1 MSRDPY
7 ITFVNAKGTAITVVF
22 AWVGSVLGPLFIVSE
37 MGNYN
42 EWPFYI
48 GVGLTI
54 AAIVSIW
61 HGFKA
66 IRRGV
71 YSDFVVYSVVPLLL
85 PVLSIVLLV
94 VSSDA

>member
-7 ITFVNAKGTAITVVF
+7 ITFVNAKGTAINVVIP
-22 AWVGSVLGPLFIVSE
+22 WVGSVLGPLFIISE
-37 MGNYN
+37 IGNYD

-54 AAIVSIW
+54 AAIISIW

-66 IRRGV
+66 ISRGV
-71 YSDFVVYSVVPLLL
+71 YSDFVMYSVVPLLL
-85 PVLSIVLLV
+85 PVLSIVLFV

>member
-1 MSRDPY
+1 M
-7 ITFVNAKGTAITVVF
+7 VV
-22 AWVGSVLGPLFIVSE
+22 AWAGSVLGPLFIISE
-37 MGNYN
+37 IGNYD

-48 GVGLTI
+48 GIGLTI
-54 AAIVSIW
+54 AAIVSIC

-71 YSDFVVYSVVPLLL
+71 YSDFVVYSIVPLLL